1 LSRSEDRLDA
11 SAGAFLTIR
20 DSLAGCNAG
29 PALLVVDDEQDIR
42 MLLQTILEKAGFN
55 IVMAAGG
62 AQACEIFE
70 QHGATIRLL
79 LTDVIMPGMSG
90 TDLAAR
96 LLQRKHDLKVLYVSG
111 YCESLTGPCGEAEC
125 LPKPFL
131 PADLITKVNQVL
143 NDRAGSGSV
152 PS

>member
-1 LSRSEDRLDA
+1 MTGS
-11 SAGAFLTIR
+11 
-20 DSLAGCNAG
+20 NAE
-29 PALLVVDDEQDIR
+29 PALLVVDDEQHIR
-42 MLLQTILEKAGFN
+42 VLLRTILEQAGFN

-62 AQACEIFE
+62 AEACELFDH
-70 QHGATIRLL
+70 HGVTIRLL
-79 LTDVIMPGMSG
+79 LTDLIMPGMSG

-111 YCESLTGPCGEAEC
+111 YCETLTGPCAEAEC

-131 PADLITKVNQVL
+131 PADLITKVKQVL
-143 NDRAGSGSV
+143 NGSAGSGSV